1 MNNMTALQLET
12 HLNEAQRE
20 KDDIESR
27 LEEES
32 EEIEQ
37 LTNKLRTSITQN
49 GNLQQQIN
57 EYNYQ
62 IDELESSKQTLESKV
77 RNWYWLMNE

>member
-1 MNNMTALQLET
+1 MSALQLET
-12 HLNEAQRE
+12 HLNEVQRE
-20 KDDIESR
+20 KNDIESR

>member
-1 MNNMTALQLET
+1 MNNITALQLET

>member
-1 MNNMTALQLET
+1 MSALQLET
-12 HLNEAQRE
+12 HMNEVQRE

-77 RNWYWLMNE
+77 INWYWLMNE

>member
-1 MNNMTALQLET
+1 MTALQLET

>member
-1 MNNMTALQLET
+1 MNNMSALQLET
-12 HLNEAQRE
+12 HLNEVQRE
-20 KDDIESR
+20 KNDIESR

>member
-1 MNNMTALQLET
+1 MNEV
-12 HLNEAQRE
+12 QRE

>member
-1 MNNMTALQLET
+1 MTALQLET
-12 HLNEAQRE
+12 HLNEVQRE

>member
-1 MNNMTALQLET
+1 MSALQLET
-12 HLNEAQRE
+12 HMNEVQRE

>member
-1 MNNMTALQLET
+1 MNNMSALQLET
-12 HLNEAQRE
+12 HLNEVQRE

>member
-1 MNNMTALQLET
+1 MNNMSTLQLET
-12 HLNEAQRE
+12 HLNEVQRE

>member
-1 MNNMTALQLET
+1 MSALQLET
-12 HLNEAQRE
+12 HLNEVQRE